1 MRRIV
6 VLLFCLYPMYSST
19 YKPAVQL
26 DEQPEVRLE
35 KKLETFNKELIELE
49 RLILKDEIL

>member
-1 MRRIV
+1 MRKV
-6 VLLFCLYPMYSST
+6 VILIFCLYPMYSST

-35 KKLETFNKELIELE
+35 KKLETFNKELIKLE
-49 RLILKDEIL
+49 ELILKDEIL